1 MRTSKQIR
9 EEIRSAKMII
19 KDLEKEL
26 KKSRKR
32 ELSSDDI
39 ETVREKTKEIY
50 LEMLDYPK
58 IFSIDD
64 DWVDGAIRGIIPESE
79 WKEYLKS
86 VDRLTFGSLN
96 YIKWKGARIKT
107 LRNIYYMIQSVLDMA
122 DEGEEVGI
130 RAMWDPEK
138 KILVTEGEF
147 EY

>member
-9 EEIRSAKMII
+9 EEIRSTKMAI

-26 KKSRKR
+26 KKSRRR

-64 DWVDGAIRGIIPESE
+64 DWVDDAIRGIIPESE
-79 WKEYLKS
+79 WREYLKS
-86 VDRLTFGSLN
+86 VDKLTFGSLN

-107 LRNIYYMIQSVLDMA
+107 LRNISYMIQSVLDMA

>member
-9 EEIRSAKMII
+9 EEIRSTKMVI

-58 IFSIDD
+58 VFSIDD

-86 VDRLTFGSLN
+86 VDKLTFGSLN

-107 LRNIYYMIQSVLDMA
+107 LRNISYMIQSVLDMA

>member
-9 EEIRSAKMII
+9 EEIRSTKMVI

-58 IFSIDD
+58 VFSIDD

-86 VDRLTFGSLN
+86 VEKLTFGSLN

-107 LRNIYYMIQSVLDMA
+107 LRNISYMIQSVLDMA